1 MYCNSSFFIFF
12 TLENETYKFHLLQEL
27 PMQVSKLKTDQILF
41 LSNILKKI
49 LLVFW
54 SFGEKLS
61 QPFKLSLDILSER
74 HQRCSINKVVL
85 KNFAKFT
92 KLLQFTKYQN
102 FTKIHLCQS
111 LFFNKVAGWGEFSKR
126 IYQ

>member
-1 MYCNSSFFIFF
+1 
-12 TLENETYKFHLLQEL
+12 
-27 PMQVSKLKTDQILF
+27 MQVSKLKTDQILF

-92 KLLQFTKYQN
+92 KLLQFTKDQN

-111 LFFNKVAGWGEFSKR
+111 LFFNKVAG
-126 IYQ
+126 

>member
-1 MYCNSSFFIFF
+1 
-12 TLENETYKFHLLQEL
+12 
-27 PMQVSKLKTDQILF
+27 MQVSKLKTDQILF

-111 LFFNKVAGWGEFSKR
+111 LFFNKVAG
-126 IYQ
+126 

>member
-1 MYCNSSFFIFF
+1 M
-12 TLENETYKFHLLQEL
+12 
-27 PMQVSKLKTDQILF
+27 
-41 LSNILKKI
+41 
-49 LLVFW
+49 FW

-92 KLLQFTKYQN
+92 KLFNSPNTKTSQKYTYARASFLIKLQAEANSVSESTSSKTFKLAEQQCSFKQIISKQRDQN
-102 FTKIHLCQS
+102 I
-111 LFFNKVAGWGEFSKR
+111 NIKVVKVVHAGF
-126 IYQ
+126 